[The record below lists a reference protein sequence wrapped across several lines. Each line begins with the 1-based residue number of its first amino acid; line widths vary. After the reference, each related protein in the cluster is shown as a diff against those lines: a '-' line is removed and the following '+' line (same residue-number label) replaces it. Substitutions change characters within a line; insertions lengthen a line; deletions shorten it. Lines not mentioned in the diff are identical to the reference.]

1 MSVNQKKEEEI
12 NNLCSFKDSSIFHL
26 EFSVDNVIQFLYIS
40 YLLKGTGKLTYYN
53 GFTWR

>member
-40 YLLKGTGKLTYYN
+40 YLLKGTGKCDLL
-53 GFTWR
+53 